1 MYRHL
6 TPQERMDRIA
16 RLLLRA
22 MARDD
27 RWPDADE
34 HAPGLGRPPDDDSNG
49 ERPSPSQRGDDRRTT

>member
-22 MARDD
+22 IALDD
-27 RWPDADE
+27 RWPDAAE
-34 HAPGLGRPPDDDSNG
+34 HTWARTPPDDDSNG
-49 ERPSPSQRGDDRRTT
+49 DRPSRLRQGDDGRST

>member
-22 MARDD
+22 IALD
-27 RWPDADE
+27 
-34 HAPGLGRPPDDDSNG
+34 
-49 ERPSPSQRGDDRRTT
+49 ERPSGVASDPDLPDPRSRASQSSQPTRHDARQ

>member
-22 MARDD
+22 IARDD
-27 RWPDADE
+27 RWPDAAE
-34 HAPGLGRPPDDDSNG
+34 HTPGAGPPDDDSNG
-49 ERPSPSQRGDDRRTT
+49 ERPSPLRRGDDRRST

>member
-22 MARDD
+22 IARDD
-27 RWPDADE
+27 RWPDAAE
-34 HAPGLGRPPDDDSNG
+34 HASGAGPPDDDSNG
-49 ERPSPSQRGDDRRTT
+49 ERSSRLRRGDDRRST

>member
-22 MARDD
+22 IALDD
-27 RWPDADE
+27 LWLDATE
-34 HAPGLGRPPDDDSNG
+34 HTSVPTPPDDDSNG
-49 ERPSPSQRGDDRRTT
+49 ERPSRLRQSDDRRST

>member
-22 MARDD
+22 IALDD
-27 RWPDADE
+27 RWPDATE
-34 HAPGLGRPPDDDSNG
+34 HTSAPTPPDDDPNG
-49 ERPSPSQRGDDRRTT
+49 ERPSPSRRGDDRRST

>member
-22 MARDD
+22 IALDD
-27 RWPDADE
+27 RWPDDAE
-34 HAPGLGRPPDDDSNG
+34 HTLAPTSPHDDPNG
-49 ERPSPSQRGDDRRTT
+49 ERPPLLRRGDDRRST